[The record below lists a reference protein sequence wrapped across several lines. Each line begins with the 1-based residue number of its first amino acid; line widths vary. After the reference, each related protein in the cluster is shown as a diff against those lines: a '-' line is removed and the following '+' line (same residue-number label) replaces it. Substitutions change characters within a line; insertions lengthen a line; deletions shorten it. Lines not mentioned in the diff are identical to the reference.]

1 MGYRVKSEGGEVRFE
16 SLYDIQRAIANGL
29 VSPEDELTEDGQ
41 DAWRKI
47 NTVVAL
53 RDAKLEPSGLFG
65 KGDAGRWV
73 IPACVL
79 MCVTVVMLISEKY
92 RYWGLGLAVLMALG
106 LTQFTFKVTQ
116 KRRVR

>member
-1 MGYRVKSEGGEVRFE
+1 MGYRVRSEGGEVTFA

-41 DAWRKI
+41 ETWRKI
-47 NTVVAL
+47 NTVLAL
-53 RDAKLEPSGLFG
+53 QDAKLEPSGLFG
-65 KGDAGRWV
+65 REGARWLV
-73 IPACVL
+73 PTCVL
-79 MCVTVVMLISEKY
+79 MCVTVVLLISEKY